1 MKKQIQHFAIKGLY
15 SQNYGFT
22 SSCVQMWELDHKEGW
37 APKNW
42 CFQAVVPEKTLESPW
57 VEKRSNQSILKEI
70 IPEYSL
76 EELKLKHQY
85 FGRWCKELTHW
96 KRPWFWERL
105 RIRGEGGNRWW
116 DCWMA
121 SPTQWTWV
129 WANSRRYWR
138 TGKPGVLQSM
148 GQQRVRHGL
157 VTEQQQMNN
166 VFARKPCS
174 QTGNTNVKKKKKKK
188 KTYSGNPNNTSIFQT

>member
-1 MKKQIQHFAIKGLY
+1 MASGPITSWQIDGETMETVKDFIFGGSKITIDGDFSQEIK
-15 SQNYGFT
+15 
-22 SSCVQMWELDHKEGW
+22 
-37 APKNW
+37 W

-105 RIRGEGGNRWW
+105 RIREGGNRWW

-174 QTGNTNVKKKKKKK
+174 QTGNTNVKKKKKKR
-188 KTYSGNPNNTSIFQT
+188 YSGKPNNTSIFQT